1 MSDQVFKSDG
11 RLPLY
16 QRLADALRSEIVDGL
31 RRPGD
36 RFPSENV
43 LAEEYSM
50 AAGTVRQALALLVS
64 DGLLERIHGRGT
76 FVRKPSFDSSL
87 FRFFRFRDE
96 SGASTVP
103 ESRILRRT
111 VEPIPTHVARQLK
124 LKDGTNGISISRLR
138 LIGDA
143 PVLAEDIWLP
153 EKPFRKFMDIP
164 ADDIGALLYPV
175 YDTICN
181 QLVARATEALTAEM
195 ANSQTARLLRVKEQ
209 TPLIVIERVA
219 KNYSGTPLEW
229 RRSRGRADHFHYQI
243 EIR

>member
-1 MSDQVFKSDG
+1 MSDQVLKSDD

-16 QRLADALRSEIVDGL
+16 QRLADALRSEIVDGQ

-50 AAGTVRQALALLVS
+50 AAGTVRQALAQLVS

-76 FVRKPSFDSSL
+76 FVRRPSFDSSL

-96 SGASTVP
+96 SGASIVP

-111 VEPIPTHVARQLK
+111 VEPVPTHVARQLK
-124 LKDGTNGISISRLR
+124 LKDGEKGISISRLR
-138 LIGDA
+138 LIDDT

-153 EKPFRKFMDIP
+153 EKPFRKLMDI
-164 ADDIGALLYPV
+164 ATDDIGALLYPI
-175 YDTICN
+175 YDAQCN
-181 QLVARATEALTAEM
+181 QLVARATESLTAEM
-195 ANSQTARLLRVKEQ
+195 ASSQTARLLRVKEQ

-219 KNYSGTPLEW
+219 TNYSGTPLEW
-229 RRSRGRADHFHYQI
+229 RRSRGRADNFHYQI